1 MLHIPEQRYSIE
13 IANDFDLFS
22 NGKPKK
28 LESIKMASTFELAV
42 DWIDYFMGE
51 EKRQGK
57 FQSQYWIRDV
67 VEDKVFNNKGVC
79 LNPNYNS

>member
-1 MLHIPEQRYSIE
+1 MLNYSEQRYSVE
-13 IANDFDLFS
+13 IGNEFDLFS

-28 LESIKMASTFELAV
+28 LESIKMASTFECAAEWV
-42 DWIDYFMGE
+42 DYFMGE

-67 VEDKVFNNKGVC
+67 LENKVFNKKGLC
-79 LNPNYNS
+79 LNPNYNF